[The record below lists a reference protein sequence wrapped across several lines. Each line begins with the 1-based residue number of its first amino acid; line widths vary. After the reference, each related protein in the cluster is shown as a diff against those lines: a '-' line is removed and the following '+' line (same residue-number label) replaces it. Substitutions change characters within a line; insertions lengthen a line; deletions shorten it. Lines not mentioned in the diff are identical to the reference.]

1 MTLVSRKAVSFLV
14 SGLDPSLVIRFG
26 DRAPR
31 NGFASWR
38 LAMVSFVIINSISP
52 PIDSRECF

>member
-1 MTLVSRKAVSFLV
+1 M

-52 PIDSRECF
+52 PVDSRECF